1 MHEVVVGDLVE
12 VKGGDRIPADIRL
25 ISSEGCKVRGCEML
39 QEEAKCGQRALRW
52 PGLS

>member
-25 ISSEGCKVRGCEML
+25 ISSEGCKVRGYEML
-39 QEEAKCGQRALRW
+39 QEEAKCGQRALQW